1 MSGHSGRN
9 WRLINLNRD
18 DNVKRTL
25 SAPLRQAQLPT

>member
-1 MSGHSGRN
+1 MSGRN

-18 DNVKRTL
+18 GKAKRTL